1 VLERTQIRTNKDGV
15 WNTTIYIRL
24 NTVNTVMERDML
36 VGMSKMPYIVTDI
49 ANVKYSIGS
58 FRNI

>member
-36 VGMSKMPYIVTDI
+36 VGMSKMPYIVADI